1 MLRVL
6 KRKVL
11 LKMLNEL
18 VDVYANCIGQALPV
32 TMVFFVGNLITNTIL
47 TAAFGGKFT
56 FGRY

>member
-6 KRKVL
+6 KRKVM

-32 TMVFFVGNLITNTIL
+32 TMVFFIGNLITSTIL

-56 FGRY
+56 FGR